1 MRIPDNYLVADKIYD
16 VTVTGIKESGLI
28 VLLDGTEYTALIHIS
43 MLSSGFVSDVS
54 KFASVGDNLKAKA
67 VKWKN
72 KIELSIK
79 ACEESP
85 KPETAVPDRPARE
98 HSDSR
103 ELDRM
108 IASCEAHYKDKMRGR
123 GGPSGSQY
131 TRKRSPKR
139 KPKYYDG

>member
-16 VTVTGIKESGLI
+16 VTVTAIKESGLI
-28 VLLDGTEYTALIHIS
+28 VMLDGTEYTALIHIS

-72 KIELSIK
+72 KVELSIK

-98 HSDSR
+98 HSDNR

-123 GGPSGSQY
+123 GGPSGSQHM
-131 TRKRSPKR
+131 RKRSPKR